1 MNPRPNIWRT
11 GLLLTLTGVLW
22 LDVLHR
28 FEGYPGGVRLWLHA
42 ALVAVPLGLVGT
54 AVAVWFGKHLSAG
67 AHSDAARLVIWALTL
82 AVTVAGALAGAGPLT
97 ATVFGEHTGTVPRD
111 GVAAFLV
118 LFPVALLNC
127 ALRRM
132 HATRAA
138 SPVRR
143 AARRGLPRH
152 RLSE

>member
-1 MNPRPNIWRT
+1 MR
-11 GLLLTLTGVLW
+11 GGQLLG
-22 LDVLHR
+22 DR
-28 FEGYPGGVRLWLHA
+28 
-42 ALVAVPLGLVGT
+42 VADQPA
-54 AVAVWFGKHLSAG
+54 AVAHVP
-67 AHSDAARLVIWALTL
+67 AR
-82 AVTVAGALAGAGPLT
+82 P
-97 ATVFGEHTGTVPRD
+97 FGEHTGTVPRD

>member
-1 MNPRPNIWRT
+1 MPCH
-11 GLLLTLTGVLW
+11 GLKS
-22 LDVLHR
+22 
-28 FEGYPGGVRLWLHA
+28 
-42 ALVAVPLGLVGT
+42 
-54 AVAVWFGKHLSAG
+54 AVAAREQPYSGPLLG
-67 AHSDAARLVIWALTL
+67 RAHSDAARLVIWALTL
-82 AVTVAGALAGAGPLT
+82 AVTVAGALAGAGPVT